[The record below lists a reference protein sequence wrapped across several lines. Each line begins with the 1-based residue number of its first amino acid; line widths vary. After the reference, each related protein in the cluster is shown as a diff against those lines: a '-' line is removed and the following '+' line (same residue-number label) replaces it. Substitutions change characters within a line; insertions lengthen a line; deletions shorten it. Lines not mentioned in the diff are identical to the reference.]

1 MENAK
6 EVFDGLI
13 QTVVSEALLADAI
26 EQYAEMEIADLN
38 EREEF
43 VETYSDEAYQPVVRK
58 AVLDVVVAV
67 AAADRLVEDVAFRM
81 VVGMLEP
88 EEGNDV
94 IRAMKL
100 VMLDKITEDALS
112 DMEDLAGIKFKG
124 RMDYFRACIG

>member
-6 EVFDGLI
+6 VIFDGLI

-26 EQYAEMEIADLN
+26 ELYAEREITDPD

-43 VETYSDEAYQPVVRK
+43 VETYSEEAYQPIIRK

-81 VVGMLEP
+81 VVDMLEP
-88 EEGNDV
+88 EETNDI

-100 VMLDKITEDALS
+100 VMLEKITEDAVS
-112 DMEDLAGIKFKG
+112 DMAEQAAETFER
-124 RMDYFRACIG
+124 RMAYLKVSIG

>member
-26 EQYAEMEIADLN
+26 EQYAEVEIADPS

-88 EEGNDV
+88 EESNEV

-112 DMEDLAGIKFKG
+112 DMDDSAGVKFKG